1 MNVLISPWNHIY
13 PYVLLECLH
22 KSFFIFG
29 IKLKNISK
37 MNIKTKKQIKHYL
50 LRPRFSKFHVFDNNN
65 DFYLSV
71 GRMVFRS
78 ALINVFFLH
87 NYNLKIVLT
96 VNQEWLRVDNH
107 LTPSTKYINNS
118 GKL

>member
-37 MNIKTKKQIKHYL
+37 MNITTKKQIKHNL

-87 NYNLKIVLT
+87 NYNLK
-96 VNQEWLRVDNH
+96 NCF
-107 LTPSTKYINNS
+107 NS
-118 GKL
+118 KPGMVEGGQPPYAFNKVHK

>member
-37 MNIKTKKQIKHYL
+37 MNIKTKKQIKHNL
-50 LRPRFSKFHVFDNNN
+50 LRPRFSKFLFLTTIMTFIFQLVEWCFDLL
-65 DFYLSV
+65 LSM
-71 GRMVFRS
+71 G
-78 ALINVFFLH
+78 FLH
-87 NYNLKIVLT
+87 NYNLK
-96 VNQEWLRVDNH
+96 NCF
-107 LTPSTKYINNS
+107 NS
-118 GKL
+118 KPGMVEGGQPPYAFNKVHK

>member
-29 IKLKNISK
+29 IKLKNKSK
-37 MNIKTKKQIKHYL
+37 MNIKTKKQIKHNL

-78 ALINVFFLH
+78 ALINVFLH
-87 NYNLKIVLT
+87 NYNLK
-96 VNQEWLRVDNH
+96 NCF
-107 LTPSTKYINNS
+107 NS
-118 GKL
+118 KPGKVEGGQPPYAFNKVHK

>member
-37 MNIKTKKQIKHYL
+37 MNIKTKEKIKHNL
-50 LRPRFSKFHVFDNNN
+50 LRPRFS
-65 DFYLSV
+65 
-71 GRMVFRS
+71 
-78 ALINVFFLH
+78 
-87 NYNLKIVLT
+87 
-96 VNQEWLRVDNH
+96 
-107 LTPSTKYINNS
+107 
-118 GKL
+118 

>member
-37 MNIKTKKQIKHYL
+37 MNIKTKKQIKHNL
-50 LRPRFSKFHVFDNNN
+50 LRPRFSKFHVLTTIMTFIFQLVEWCFDLL
-65 DFYLSV
+65 LS
-71 GRMVFRS
+71 M
-78 ALINVFFLH
+78 FFLH
-87 NYNLKIVLT
+87 NYNLK
-96 VNQEWLRVDNH
+96 NCF
-107 LTPSTKYINNS
+107 NS
-118 GKL
+118 KPGMVERGQPPYAFNKVHK